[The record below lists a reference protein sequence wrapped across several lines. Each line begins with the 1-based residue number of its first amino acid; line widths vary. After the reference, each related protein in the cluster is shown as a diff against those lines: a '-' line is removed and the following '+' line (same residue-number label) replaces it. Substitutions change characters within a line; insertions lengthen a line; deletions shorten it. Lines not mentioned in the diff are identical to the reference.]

1 MASGRPRRPNDPSV
15 MSSLESAVREI
26 RRPGP
31 LESWWNW
38 RWELGI
44 LATTAGLSGLIAAS
58 FGLIGLAAAA
68 GAGLAVSSA
77 LLYWPPA
84 RKRIVAKA
92 WCIITPH
99 RIRVGC
105 VNAWVQTRRGRLP
118 IITYTV
124 PTDYGERVQL
134 WCRAGI
140 TAADLF
146 AARPVLAAACWATQV
161 RVIPSVQHAH
171 LVTLEVLRDQ
181 HSERTRLT
189 PPGWPFSRHVEAE
202 SADDSEEPA
211 PAGAWSGGVIEPSH
225 DHEGSVQLYDAD
237 PSPRTKSS

>member
-1 MASGRPRRPNDPSV
+1 MASGRPRRRNDPSV

-31 LESWWNW
+31 LEFCWNL

-44 LATTAGLSGLIAAS
+44 LAAMAGLAGFIAAS
-58 FGLIGLAAAA
+58 FGLVGLAAAA

-84 RKRIVAKA
+84 RKRIVAQA

-118 IITYTV
+118 IVMYTV

-146 AARPVLAAACWATQV
+146 AARQVLAAACWATQV
-161 RVIPSVQHAH
+161 RVIPGVQYAH
-171 LVTLEVLRDQ
+171 LVTLEVIRNRYP
-181 HSERTRLT
+181 ERTRPT
-189 PPGWPFSRHVEAE
+189 ADGWPYSRHVEADAAE
-202 SADDSEEPA
+202 DPEDPATAAVRREPTVH
-211 PAGAWSGGVIEPSH
+211 SG
-225 DHEGSVQLYDAD
+225 
-237 PSPRTKSS
+237 

>member
-31 LESWWNW
+31 IESCWNW

-44 LATTAGLSGLIAAS
+44 VLTIAGLAGLIAAS
-58 FGLIGLAAAA
+58 YGFTGLVAAA
-68 GAGLAVSSA
+68 GAGLAASSA
-77 LLYWPPA
+77 LLCWPPA
-84 RKRIVAKA
+84 RRRIVALA

-118 IITYTV
+118 IVMCTV
-124 PTDYGERVQL
+124 PTVYGERVQI

-146 AARPVLAAACWATQV
+146 GARQVLAATCWATEI

-171 LVTLEVLRDQ
+171 LVTLEVIRNS
-181 HSERTRLT
+181 HPERTGPT
-189 PPGWPFSRHVEAE
+189 PYRWPHPRRAAGDGAGEP
-202 SADDSEEPA
+202 DDRDTPR
-211 PAGAWSGGVIEPSH
+211 W
-225 DHEGSVQLYDAD
+225 
-237 PSPRTKSS
+237 PRTANRVAG